1 MADARGQTVTLRLGA
16 TAASGEDAEF
26 GVSGTV
32 ITFRGFLAA
41 YEEGRDDAALDDEE
55 RPLPHLKPGDPVEA
69 LSLEPQGH
77 ETTPPARYT
86 EATLVKAL
94 EDRGIGRP
102 STYASILSTI
112 IDRGYVVKKG
122 TALVPTF
129 LAFAVTQLLEEHYS
143 RLVDYNFTARLEDDL
158 DRIAAGEEERVAWL
172 TRFYR
177 GENGAPGLHSM
188 VTDQLDEIDARA
200 VNSIE
205 IPRSD
210 IVVRVG
216 RYGPYLERGEERASL
231 PPNVVPDELTP
242 ERAEELLAKPGE
254 GRELGEDPETGRPV
268 LIRSGRYGPYVTEEL
283 PAEHP
288 AKPRTAS
295 LLSSMTPETVT
306 LEEALRLLSLPRV
319 IGTAPDGEEVLAR
332 NGRYGPYIE
341 KGKETRSLESEEQIF
356 ELGLDE
362 ALALLAAPKQRR
374 GRGTP
379 RAPLR
384 ELGDDP
390 SSGRPVIVKEGRFGP
405 YVTDGETNA
414 SLRSGD
420 AVESLTLERGVE
432 LLAERRARGPAKRR
446 TAKKREPAKRTPPK
460 RRPPERR

>member
-1 MADARGQTVTLRLGA
+1 M
-16 TAASGEDAEF
+16 
-26 GVSGTV
+26 

-41 YEEGRDDAALDDEE
+41 YEEGRDEAARDDEE

-143 RLVDYNFTARLEDDL
+143 RLVDYNFTARMEDDL

-188 VTDQLDEIDARA
+188 VTEQLDEIDARA

-231 PPNVVPDELTP
+231 PPDVVPDELTP
-242 ERAEELLAKPGE
+242 ERAEELLAKPSE
-254 GRELGEDPETGRPV
+254 GRELGRIPRPAA
-268 LIRSGRYGPYVTEEL
+268 RS
-283 PAEHP
+283 
-288 AKPRTAS
+288 
-295 LLSSMTPETVT
+295 
-306 LEEALRLLSLPRV
+306 
-319 IGTAPDGEEVLAR
+319 
-332 NGRYGPYIE
+332 
-341 KGKETRSLESEEQIF
+341 
-356 ELGLDE
+356 
-362 ALALLAAPKQRR
+362 
-374 GRGTP
+374 
-379 RAPLR
+379 
-384 ELGDDP
+384 
-390 SSGRPVIVKEGRFGP
+390 
-405 YVTDGETNA
+405 
-414 SLRSGD
+414 
-420 AVESLTLERGVE
+420 
-432 LLAERRARGPAKRR
+432 
-446 TAKKREPAKRTPPK
+446 
-460 RRPPERR
+460 